1 MIGPFLASILAEIY
15 GYSIAY
21 VICGSICLSFVV
33 TWALVCGTAPNLA
46 GSKKDD
52 PEDLELE
59 QDEPDALEKTESESE
74 ISYLKGKFEKKSMM
88 TGYYSLLSKAGT

>member
-21 VICGSICLSFVV
+21 LLCGSLCLLFVV
-33 TWALVCGTAPNLA
+33 TWALVCGTEPNHA
-46 GSKKDD
+46 GKKFDL
-52 PEDLELE
+52 EDLELE
-59 QDEPDALEKTESESE
+59 QDEPDALETESE
-74 ISYLKGKFEKKSMM
+74 ISQQKSKFGRKSMM